1 MGQNVYVLEKTNRL
15 KSRKTDMCT
24 MICERAEMEGSAKG
38 REGWFPLEMANV
50 SYDHPF
56 NAPWEYGVNI
66 DFVNQSQGVGSRVAV
81 ELSPESAKRL
91 ADLSL
96 IHI

>member
-1 MGQNVYVLEKTNRL
+1 
-15 KSRKTDMCT
+15 
-24 MICERAEMEGSAKG
+24 MICERAKMEGSAKG

-81 ELSPESAKRL
+81 ELSPQSAKKL
-91 ADLSL
+91 ADTIIEALKKGGPIPKSKFQFSNN
-96 IHI
+96 

>member
-1 MGQNVYVLEKTNRL
+1 MG
-15 KSRKTDMCT
+15 T
-24 MICERAEMEGSAKG
+24 MICERAEMEGSARG
-38 REGWFPLEMANV
+38 REGWLPLEMANV

-91 ADLSL
+91 ADTIIEALKKGEADPQIKVSVL
-96 IHI
+96 